1 MEALEDQRVKAEAK
15 KNGRYYFGV
24 YMWLLSYMKPYAW
37 QMTLFII
44 CGLIISL
51 SQMGIFRVL
60 QYIIDNIIMARDLER
75 FRYIVLVLVGVLIC
89 MFGAMAANNLL
100 SRLVRE
106 KASRDL
112 QYACMKQLRRL
123 GFSYYE
129 KHGVGET
136 LSLLNTD
143 VQSVQGIYQR
153 HFPNLVNSG
162 LMMLVAFGFVI
173 HTNAILMLV
182 TMPCFFLYYLIG
194 PFLQKK
200 TAYWGKIARE
210 RRTEWNRKIYESI
223 SGLPEMRAYQRE
235 AWDLERYDEKHEHF
249 NTSQKKQFI
258 FRGARA
264 LSRQLSSFAGMLVM
278 FICGTYLNRNGML
291 TVGEFVAFV
300 MYYQMMNQNSA
311 QIVQILVDQSLVLHQ
326 GEKIKDFMALHPDV
340 EDPKEPVILPSVRGE
355 LKFRDVHFGYGS
367 REILKGFYLHVHAG
381 ERIAFVGPTGN
392 GKSTL
397 LKLIGRFYD
406 PVGGEIYLDGVP
418 LHQLSLSQLRD
429 SIGYVFQETYLF
441 GSTIRDNIRFG
452 SPEATDEQVV
462 EAAQAAN
469 AHDFIMQLKDGY
481 DTPVGE
487 RGVKLSGGQRQ
498 RISIARMFIK
508 NPRIILLDE
517 ATSALDN
524 VSEIEVLKALDTL
537 MRGRTTVAVAH
548 RLSTVRHYDRIIVI
562 KDGVAAESGTY
573 DELVGSKGWLY
584 ELESRTAAGNP

>member
-1 MEALEDQRVKAEAK
+1 MERLDEMPDKSEAK
-15 KNGRYYFGV
+15 KNGIYYFRV
-24 YMWLLSYMKPYAW
+24 YMWLLSFMRPYAW
-37 QMTLFII
+37 QMTLFIL

-60 QYIIDNIIMARDLER
+60 QYIIDNVIMAKDMDKFR
-75 FRYIVLVLVGVLIC
+75 FIVLILVGVLVC

-112 QYACMKQLRRL
+112 QYACMKQLRHL

-143 VQSVQGIYQR
+143 VASVQGIYQR
-153 HFPNLVNSG
+153 HFPSLVNSG
-162 LMMLVAFGFVI
+162 IMMIVAFGFVI
-173 HTNAILMLV
+173 HTNATLMLV

-223 SGLPEMRAYQRE
+223 SGLTEMRAYQRE
-235 AWDLERYDEKHEHF
+235 EWELERYDTKHEDF
-249 NTSQKKQFI
+249 NLSQKKQFI

-278 FICGTYLNRNGML
+278 FICGSYLNRNGML

-326 GEKIKDFMALHPDV
+326 GEKIKDFMALHPEV
-340 EDPKEPVILPSVRGE
+340 KEPAEPIMLPRVRGE
-355 LKFRDVHFGYGS
+355 INFRDVHFGYDK
-367 REILKGFYLHVHAG
+367 REILNGFYLHIQAG

-406 PVGGEIYLDGVP
+406 PTSGEIYLDGVP
-418 LHQLSLSQLRD
+418 LNELSLSQVRD

-441 GSTIRDNIRFG
+441 GSTIRENIRFG
-452 SPEATDEQVV
+452 FPEATDEQVV

-469 AHDFIMQLKDGY
+469 AHEFILQLKDGY
-481 DTPVGE
+481 DTLVGE

-508 NPRIILLDE
+508 NPKIILLDE

-524 VSEIEVLKALDTL
+524 VSESEVLKALDTL

-562 KDGVAAESGTY
+562 KDGIAAEAGSY
-573 DELVGSKGWLY
+573 NELLNNRGWLY
-584 ELESRTAAGNP
+584 ELEARAAAGNP